1 MELVQILVGRGARLD
16 NILLSTVDNYDM
28 VDFLLS
34 RGAKI
39 VSRCK
44 LSAITDAAGAGNI
57 KVVELLL
64 SHANEV
70 DMDASR
76 DALHWAA
83 ASGRMDTAKLLIE
96 RGFDVNATTKDCL
109 VGETPL
115 FAMCEIKKLDPPRMA
130 VAKFLVEKGANIHAR
145 NRDGRTVA
153 ELLVQNDRDGLIRED
168 PELQQLIARI
178 EMDRDEKNE

>member
-1 MELVQILVGRGARLD
+1 MELVQILVDRGARLD
-16 NILLSTVDNYDM
+16 NVLLSTVDDYAM

-44 LSAITDAAGAGNI
+44 LSAITDAAGAGNT
-57 KVVELLL
+57 KVVKLLL
-64 SHANEV
+64 SHANEM

-76 DALHWAA
+76 DALNWAA
-83 ASGRMDTAKLLIE
+83 ASGRMDTVKLLIE
-96 RGFDVNATTKDCL
+96 RGFDVNVTTEDRY

-115 FAMCEIKKLDPPRMA
+115 LATCEIKKLDPPRVA
-130 VAKFLVEKGANIHAR
+130 VAKFLVEKGADIHAR
-145 NRDGRTVA
+145 NRDGKTVA
-153 ELLVQNDRDGLIRED
+153 ELMVQNDRDGLIRED

-178 EMDRDEKNE
+178 EMN